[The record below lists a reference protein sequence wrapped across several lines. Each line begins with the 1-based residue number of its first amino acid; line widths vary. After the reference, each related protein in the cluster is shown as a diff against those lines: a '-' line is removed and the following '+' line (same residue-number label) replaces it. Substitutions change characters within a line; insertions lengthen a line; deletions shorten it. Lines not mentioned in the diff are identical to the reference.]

1 MAFIFRTAIL
11 ASALAL
17 ALLSASLQ
25 PIAAQAPPADE
36 AAGGEHGGWSLERH
50 RALVAHLRDHLKVP
64 ASWRS
69 PRNDWGQPNLEGV
82 WTSDSVHGVP
92 RERQARFGDR
102 MFLNEAELA
111 ERAAAEEQTRV
122 NAINASGAQT
132 AGRDRAWRGN
142 VTFPLTSLIVDPPNG
157 AHACRH
163 APRRETARPSRSR
176 QLRGRPV

>member
-1 MAFIFRTAIL
+1 MAFVFRTAIL

-17 ALLSASLQ
+17 ALSSASSQ
-25 PIAAQAPPADE
+25 PIAAQAPPAE
-36 AAGGEHGGWSLERH
+36 ADGGEHRGWSLERH
-50 RALVAHLRDHLKVP
+50 RALVTYIRDHLKVP

-69 PRNDWGQPNLEGV
+69 PRNDWGHPNLEGV

-92 RERQARFGDR
+92 RDRQARFGDR

-111 ERAAAEEQTRV
+111 ERTAAEEQTRV

-142 VTFPLTSLIVDPPNG
+142 ITFPLTSLIVDPPNG
-157 AHACRH
+157 RTPAVTR
-163 APRRETARPSRSR
+163 PRRETARPSRSR
-176 QLRGRPV
+176 KLRGRPV